1 MSNGI
6 KIELAAGT
14 SKRLL
19 TGGTYCDSDIIV
31 EALPGEG
38 GGAAEDL
45 TAELDEQ
52 SALIAKIR
60 DVVNKMKSAG
70 GVSQ

>member
-1 MSNGI
+1 MSN
-6 KIELAAGT
+6 EFNVTLAAGT

-19 TGGTYCDSDIIV
+19 TGGTYVDRDIVV

-52 SALIAKIR
+52 SDLIAKIR